1 MRRTYRRAIAA
12 AVALGMLLSPVAV
25 QQETADAAAKAKVSS
40 VKVKNVKKKKLT
52 LVKGKTF
59 TLKTKVTVKPNKA
72 KYKKVTYKSSKKKI
86 VSVSKKGK
94 LKALK
99 EGKAKITIKS
109 KINKKKKVTITVTVK
124 SSSGTTQT
132 NDDCNQATPT
142 PSSSQ
147 QPTEFAT
154 PTPSAK
160 VTNTP
165 TPTPVPTKEPD
176 GTSTLMRKP
185 FAEQAR
191 VGNTLADVP
200 IKSGSLID
208 SNGNQ
213 IPGAYVWEEPTT
225 ALIKEGK
232 TSHMAK
238 FVPTDSKY
246 AKVEHISLSVRTI
259 KNQVIIK
266 KPTVTAIATGK
277 KLSSLTLTGGSA
289 KDADGKA
296 VSGKFSW
303 ADGGISVNKPGKA
316 SYAAVFTPDD
326 TTKYRK
332 QMIYIKVT
340 ATGEEVPDNIEKKTL
355 DLSGGT
361 WKNAE
366 AYAGQWGGSFYNLT
380 SYIAGLDMKKY
391 TKLTVEADA
400 YDANHKKLTDTNQ
413 GYIGFKLSN
422 RQGDWWGF
430 SDAYVNRKA
439 TLSTGGYDGGELYL
453 VVQNMQAAVAYIEV
467 TSITLETGSLTNVN
481 DGSSLK
487 LAFGDIF
494 GKVGNC
500 LSGFQVNNGD
510 AMSFLK
516 SQYNSVTMGNETK
529 PDHLLGGAP
538 NLSNSNPQGY
548 VDTATFTNKYRDS
561 MYPQINLSSLG
572 QYIENAYNNG
582 LKMRFHVF
590 VWHKQT
596 PKWFFK
602 KNFDENQGWVTPEVM
617 NGRLE
622 YYIRNV
628 MTYVYTYQKDGVYM
642 GREVIDNW
650 DMVNEYMHNDD
661 DDHKSY
667 WDEVYYPAYKFEKD
681 KHSGIL
687 NPVYIKQA
695 FAVGHSVLEKYNLT
709 NEVSLVYNDYNTY
722 MVADEIV
729 QMLNYCNTKDEI
741 NPNAEVI
748 CDGVGTQMHLDVTF
762 PNIRSI
768 ENNCINK
775 FMEAGFEIQ
784 ATEMD
789 ITDYSKTDS
798 SKQTQFKNWYNLLL
812 LFMMKKDSGAKIT
825 GVVWWGLGD
834 NTSWRSDGTPLLFS
848 TNWQAKE
855 HYFNVIDAASSYSE
869 GDTGMQQ

>member
-1 MRRTYRRAIAA
+1 MRRTYRRAIAT
-12 AVALGMLLSPVAV
+12 AVALGMLLSPMAV
-25 QQETADAAAKAKVSS
+25 QQETVDAAAKAKVSS

-52 LVKGKTF
+52 LIKGKTF
-59 TLKTKVTVKPNKA
+59 TLKTKVSVKPNKA

-124 SSSGTTQT
+124 PSSGTTQT
-132 NDDCNQATPT
+132 NDDRNQVTPT
-142 PSSSQ
+142 PPSSQ

-154 PTPSAK
+154 LTPPAK

-213 IPGAYVWEEPTT
+213 IPGAYVWEEPTE
-225 ALIKEGK
+225 ALTKEGK

-266 KPTVTAIATGK
+266 KPTVTTITTGK

-289 KDADGKA
+289 TDADGKA

-303 ADGGISVNKPGKA
+303 ADGDISVNKPGKS

-340 ATGEEVPDNIEKKTL
+340 ATGEEVPDNIEKKAL

-380 SYIAGLDMKKY
+380 SYIAGVDMKKY

-439 TLSTGGYDGGELYL
+439 TLSTGGYEGGELYL

-529 PDHLLGGAP
+529 PDHLLGGSP

-548 VDTATFTNKYRDS
+548 VDTSTFTNKYRDS
-561 MYPQINLSSLG
+561 MYPQINMSAIE

-602 KNFDENQGWVTPEVM
+602 KNFDENQDWVTPEVM

-628 MTYVYTYQKDGVYM
+628 MTHVYTYQKNGIYM

-667 WDEVYYPAYKFEKD
+667 WDEVYYPDYKFEKD

-762 PNIRSI
+762 PNMRSI

-812 LFMMKKDSGAKIT
+812 LFMKKKDSGAKIT

-855 HYFNVIDAASSYSE
+855 HYFNVIDAASWYSQ
-869 GDTGMQQ
+869 GDTEMQQ